1 MPFLYHK
8 DDDNRYYYIG
18 GDRCWSDTGLDER
31 ICEATGFYCR
41 VDSRTSCGAGFIC
54 LRCRKACSCFGNIDR
69 YCPDI
74 GICSYLGGGAV
85 RFCIGCLFLT
95 KALDAVRL
103 GWLNRWLGSGLGAL
117 KYMILIGLA
126 IHVLEYI
133 DPKDEMIDATKKQE
147 SVLYYSI
154 RDLSGI
160 FFPVFKNVT
169 EQLIE
174 I

>member
-85 RFCIGCLFLT
+85 RLCIGCLFFDEGFGCCPFGMVEPLAG
-95 KALDAVRL
+95 K
-103 GWLNRWLGSGLGAL
+103 W
-117 KYMILIGLA
+117 IGGFE
-126 IHVLEYI
+126 IYDTDRVSYPCI
-133 DPKDEMIDATKKQE
+133 
-147 SVLYYSI
+147 
-154 RDLSGI
+154 GI
-160 FFPVFKNVT
+160 Y
-169 EQLIE
+169 
-174 I
+174 